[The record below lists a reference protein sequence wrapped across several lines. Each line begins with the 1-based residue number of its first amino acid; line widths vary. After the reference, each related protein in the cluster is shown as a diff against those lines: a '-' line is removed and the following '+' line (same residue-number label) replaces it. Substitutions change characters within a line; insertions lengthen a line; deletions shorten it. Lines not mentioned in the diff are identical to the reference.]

1 MKPTPLSFGLF
12 LLILFNLSNATAST
26 LRNDSTIASLNF
38 IGEYVIPHHQNFKET
53 TIGGLSGIDY
63 DSKNDIY
70 FLISDD
76 RSAINPVRFYTAK
89 IKLSSK
95 GIDTVQFLQVQWLLA
110 PDGKSF
116 PSSKQNPAHT
126 PDPEA
131 IRFNVKTQQ
140 LIWTSEGERIIKPG
154 QNILTNSEIII
165 SGLDGKFIGIF
176 PPTQNQLMQP
186 INKGPRQNGALEG
199 ITFANDYRT
208 LYACLEEPLYED
220 GPRADIIKT
229 NSWVR
234 LYQYDVE
241 TRNNIAQYA
250 YHLEP
255 VARPTLLPNTFK
267 VNGVS
272 EILSV
277 NDHQLLIVERSFSTG
292 RLACTIK
299 IFITDLG
306 HAENIIAN
314 PSLLENPP
322 SHYLTKRLI
331 LNTDDLGIYIDN
343 VEGVT
348 FGPTL
353 PNGHRTLIFVT
364 DNNFVPLEKTQLL
377 LFEVIPN

>member
-1 MKPTPLSFGLF
+1 MKPSKLICQLF
-12 LLILFNLSNATAST
+12 VSILFNLNYATAATLST
-26 LRNDSTIASLNF
+26 DSTIASLNF
-38 IGEYVIPHHQNFKET
+38 IGEYVIPHHLNFKET

-63 DSKNDIY
+63 DSKNDVY

-89 IKLSSK
+89 IILSTK
-95 GIDTVQFLQVQWLLA
+95 GIDTVQFINVQWLLA
-110 PDGKSF
+110 PDSKPF
-116 PSSKQNPAHT
+116 PSAKQNPSNT

-131 IRFNVKTQQ
+131 IRLNLKAQQ
-140 LIWTSEGERIIKPG
+140 LVWTSEGERIIKAG
-154 QNILTNSEIII
+154 KNLTTNPEIII
-165 SGLDGKFIGIF
+165 SSMDGKFVSAF
-176 PPTQNQLMQP
+176 PSTQNQLMQP
-186 INKGPRQNGALEG
+186 IDKGPRQNGALEG
-199 ITFANDYRT
+199 ITFGKDYRT
-208 LYACLEEPLYED
+208 LYACMEEPLYED
-220 GPRADIIKT
+220 GPRADVIKT

-250 YHLEP
+250 YPLEP
-255 VARPTLLPNTFK
+255 VARPTILPNTFK

-277 NDHQLLIVERSFSTG
+277 NDHQLLFVERSFSTG

-306 HAENIIAN
+306 NAENIIAN
-314 PSLLENPP
+314 PSLIENPP
-322 SHYLTKRLI
+322 VNYLTKKLI

-353 PNGHRTLIFVT
+353 PNGHRTLVFVT